1 MQAGRRRGA
10 CTARGCATTW
20 TWCSSVSVFISF
32 LRSSVMLISSTVVMQ
47 SRVSSSS
54 MTLGSASSSG
64 CAMVTGADGAE
75 RTGTNAPRRTLCPP
89 RGGTCASHAARG
101 LPTPG
106 WPPPGCPHPCRAP
119 ECVRLVVCSTVGSL
133 FFFEQTSSRGE
144 AAASGPG
151 PLGPHF
157 TGTPAG
163 ANAARCPPPG
173 GQRCPPHAH
182 ATASPRSLAGS
193 VQARSRCCATSACC
207 RCAAERA
214 RHAHGG
220 YAGGRGAQDE
230 RGRRGRARHEHE
242 SGPPGTE
249 SATTAYRGRARNGA
263 MVPDNHHT

>member
-1 MQAGRRRGA
+1 MHRTGLRNDLDVVQLRFCLHFLFAVLCYAHFLHGRDAVAREFLIDDIGLGELQWVRHGHGRRRCRTHRHQRA
-10 CTARGCATTW
+10 
-20 TWCSSVSVFISF
+20 
-32 LRSSVMLISSTVVMQ
+32 
-47 SRVSSSS
+47 
-54 MTLGSASSSG
+54 SADP
-64 CAMVTGADGAE
+64 VP
-75 RTGTNAPRRTLCPP
+75 APRRYVRFTRGARPP
-89 RGGTCASHAARG
+89 DPGLATARLPAPVPRARVCA
-101 LPTPG
+101 
-106 WPPPGCPHPCRAP
+106 PCRLFN
-119 ECVRLVVCSTVGSL
+119 RWLS

-163 ANAARCPPPG
+163 ANASRCPPPG